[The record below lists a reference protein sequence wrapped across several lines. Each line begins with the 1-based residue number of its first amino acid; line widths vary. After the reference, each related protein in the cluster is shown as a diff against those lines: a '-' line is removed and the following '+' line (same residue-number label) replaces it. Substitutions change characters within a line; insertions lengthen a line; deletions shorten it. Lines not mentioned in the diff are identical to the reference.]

1 MNVLLIHH
9 CDTWGGAGVSLKV
22 CIEMLLDGGHTV
34 TVCYPH
40 ENTGVVE
47 NLKKIQG
54 DISLISCED
63 EIGMIS
69 AYNGGPE
76 STSKTFWRNL
86 TKIRNSRRKIT
97 AILECKKFDL
107 VVANS
112 ITTSWICKLTYKMKL
127 PSLVYVRETMPKHNS
142 LGFKMVRHYIN
153 KYATGV
159 VFISEF
165 DKRQM
170 QFKTGRQHVF
180 RNCIHVDIY
189 QTKVSREEACGK
201 FGLDASKLNFLFLG
215 GSNELKGYSVLTG
228 AMKQISTPDFNMVI
242 AGNMEEGKQVDDA
255 RIHYLGMVFDMPLLF
270 KACDA
275 LVFPSTSAHQARP
288 AFEAGALGLPVI
300 ISDFPETAE
309 TVRND
314 YNGLVFNPCDSTA
327 LAEKMLLLC
336 DNKSLREQLGKN
348 NLENTLRLHNYD
360 KTQKEFNEFVQELV
374 ISGKNDRK

>member
-9 CDTWGGAGVSLKV
+9 CETWGGAGVSLKV
-22 CIEMLLDGGHTV
+22 CIEMRLEGGHTV

-40 ENTGVVE
+40 EETGVVA

-54 DISLISCED
+54 NISLISCEE

-86 TKIRNSRRKIT
+86 TKIRSSRRKIVS
-97 AILECKKFDL
+97 ILESDKFDL
-107 VVANS
+107 VVINS
-112 ITTSWICKLTYKMKL
+112 ITTSWICKLTHKKKI
-127 PSLVYVRETMPKHNS
+127 PSLVYVRETMPKHNK
-142 LGFKMVRHYIN
+142 LGFKMVHHYID

-165 DKRQM
+165 DKGQM
-170 QFKTGRQHVF
+170 QFNTGKQHVF
-180 RNCIHVDIY
+180 RNCIHIDAY

-201 FGLDASKLNFLFLG
+201 FSLDASMVNFLFLG
-215 GSNELKGYSVLTG
+215 GSNELKGYSVLTE
-228 AMKQISTPDFNMVI
+228 AMKQISSPVLNLVI
-242 AGNMEEGKQVDDA
+242 AGIMEEGKQVDDA

-314 YNGLVFNPCDSTA
+314 YNGLVFIPCDSTA

-336 DNKSLREQLGKN
+336 NNQSVRETLGKN
-348 NLENTLRLHNYD
+348 NLENTLCLHNYD
-360 KTQKEFNEFVQELV
+360 RTQKEFNKFVQELV
-374 ISGKNDRK
+374 VSENQR